1 MSASIFCVL
10 LFILVSICVLSI
22 SKRDEGLSMLLY
34 NVQLQGNNLPLKVY
48 IVSNLVRE
56 AVFDHVEPAIRH
68 LEAFPCRK
76 KKMMIGSQVQ

>member
-1 MSASIFCVL
+1 MRMYMEKSASYLDQFP
-10 LFILVSICVLSI
+10 
-22 SKRDEGLSMLLY
+22 MLLY

-68 LEAFPCRK
+68 LEAFPYRK
-76 KKMMIGSQVQ
+76 KKDDDRLPSTMTVFLT

>member
-1 MSASIFCVL
+1 
-10 LFILVSICVLSI
+10 
-22 SKRDEGLSMLLY
+22 MLLY

-48 IVSNLVRE
+48 TESNLVRE

-76 KKMMIGSQVQ
+76 KKDDDRLPSTMTVFLT